1 MRRSREPSR
10 PPSVRTTLVPA
21 RERSLLTAA
30 ASSSGTSL
38 DALATGT
45 TGAGHWRWI
54 YAMAVWP
61 MPSPQRQILSRKG
74 QAGGARST
82 LRRKMSRP
90 RIPRAI
96 SLSSTASNAAPDST
110 WDGPTATPRASTG
123 AMTGTIAPLP
133 ARNLSG
139 ETGCPESSW
148 ATLSRRTAD
157 PYPRPRVN
165 RSRSTTRTSMYSP
178 ARYGKGFSAASGAG
192 RQPGREAGACDAP
205 AHRGRPAVQRG
216 LRSASALTPVAAT
229 PGSWAASV
237 CRAARQSDPTGSP
250 TWRRR
255 TEDRYRQGRVRLLPA
270 GRPTVCADRSDEFV
284 RDGDDG
290 RRTDQ
295 DRRREQEYA
304 STADRAV
311 AVQGRQT
318 NPGTA
323 APINRRRARPRVIC

>member
-157 PYPRPRVN
+157 PYPGLG
-165 RSRSTTRTSMYSP
+165 STDPGPPLEHRCTR
-178 ARYGKGFSAASGAG
+178 R
-192 RQPGREAGACDAP
+192 
-205 AHRGRPAVQRG
+205 
-216 LRSASALTPVAAT
+216 
-229 PGSWAASV
+229 
-237 CRAARQSDPTGSP
+237 
-250 TWRRR
+250 
-255 TEDRYRQGRVRLLPA
+255 
-270 GRPTVCADRSDEFV
+270 
-284 RDGDDG
+284 
-290 RRTDQ
+290 
-295 DRRREQEYA
+295 
-304 STADRAV
+304 
-311 AVQGRQT
+311 
-318 NPGTA
+318 PGTA
-323 APINRRRARPRVIC
+323 KGSPQLPGPAVSQAAKPALAMLQLIEVDLPFSEA